1 MLDPET
7 PHTWPEVKAMTLDE
21 VDLLNLLFD
30 ARDEARARAE
40 RRRKEREARR
50 G

>member
-1 MLDPET
+1 LDPEV

-21 VDLLNLLFD
+21 VDLLNQLLD
-30 ARDEARARAE
+30 ARDEARALAE
-40 RRRKEREARR
+40 KRRKDKERDR